1 MANALTWF
9 EIPTQDLDR
18 AVRFYET
25 VLGVRLRREVFGGV
39 PHALFPVGETD
50 IGGALIHDDH
60 RKPSLG
66 GTLVYLDAAG
76 KLDACVEPVRGAGGR
91 ARGGRAGHPAAA
103 GPLDACGERVRG
115 AGGTLLM
122 PKTAIGEYGFIAVL
136 GDTEGNSVA
145 PHSPRA
151 GCARASRP
159 TC

>member
-25 VLGVRLRREVFGGV
+25 VLGVRLKREVFGGI

-50 IGGALIHDDH
+50 IGGALIHDER

-76 KLDACVEPVRGAGGR
+76 KLDGCV
-91 ARGGRAGHPAAA
+91 
-103 GPLDACGERVRG
+103 ERVRS

-122 PKTAIGEYGFIAVL
+122 PKTPIGEYGFIVL
-136 GDTEGNSVA
+136 ATDTEGNMFGL
-145 PHSPRA
+145 HSMA
-151 GCARASRP
+151 
-159 TC
+159 

>member
-25 VLGVRLRREVFGGV
+25 VLGVRLRREGFGGV
-39 PHALFPVGETD
+39 PHALLPVGETGS
-50 IGGALIHDDH
+50 GGPLTPDG
-60 RKPSLG
+60 RRTPSRG
-66 GTLVYLDAAG
+66 GTLVSLDAAG
-76 KLDACVEPVRGAGGR
+76 KLDACV
-91 ARGGRAGHPAAA
+91 
-103 GPLDACGERVRG
+103 ERVRG

-122 PKTAIGEYGFIAVL
+122 PKTAVGEYGFIPVP

>member
-76 KLDACVEPVRGAGGR
+76 KLDACVE
-91 ARGGRAGHPAAA
+91 
-103 GPLDACGERVRG
+103 RVRG

-145 PHSPRA
+145 LHSPRA
-151 GCARASRP
+151 G
-159 TC
+159 